1 MHFPEYTVSL
11 LIWIIPVFVLTVFFI
26 NKRLLS
32 PEKSFAL
39 IVTVAVLAAAGC
51 ALDLLFAKSFFLFPN
66 PRAVIGLK
74 IKGIPIEEFIFYV
87 TGFWFVVFMYVFC
100 DEYFL
105 LKYNVPDKKYARF
118 RSRLKQ
124 TLFVHIKSAWHG
136 LFLIVAALVA
146 KRLLNPS
153 GARVPGYFIFLAM
166 AAYIPSA
173 LFYRVT
179 KLFINWRAFLFSML
193 ATVLISIIWE
203 VTLALPRGYW
213 NYQHGAML
221 GIFIGVWH
229 DLPLEAVTVWL
240 FCSLVI
246 MVYEYV
252 KICYFTALPT
262 TPGHKLLLRV
272 GTEWRTRK

>member
-1 MHFPEYTVSL
+1 MHEYTVSL
-11 LIWIIPVFVLTVFFI
+11 LIWIVPIFVLTVFFI

-39 IVTVAVLAAAGC
+39 ILTIAILAAAGC
-51 ALDLLFAKSFFLFPN
+51 TLDLLFAKSFFLFPN
-66 PRAVIGLK
+66 PRAVIGLT

-118 RSRLKQ
+118 RARLKR
-124 TLFVHIKSAWHG
+124 TLFVNIKSAWHG
-136 LFLIVAALVA
+136 LFLIIAALIA

-153 GARVPGYFIFLAM
+153 GALVPGYFIFLAM

-179 KLFINWRAFLFSML
+179 KLFINWRAFLFSMV

-246 MVYEYV
+246 MVYEYI

-262 TPGHKLLLRV
+262 TPGHKLLLKI
-272 GTEWRTRK
+272 GMEWRTRK